1 MLDDGMIPGGI
12 EWSNNGVN
20 HSVPTLRDQ
29 FAMAALTGLL
39 ARRPKDNNTT
49 HPPVQE
55 GWSRTAYEFA
65 DAMIAARMP
74 DLSGL
79 NDDAIAML
87 AARGGK

>member
-1 MLDDGMIPGGI
+1 MLDDGFIPGGI

-20 HSVPTLRDQ
+20 HSTPTLRDQ
-29 FAMAALTGLL
+29 FAMAALTGIM
-39 ARRPKDNNTT
+39 
-49 HPPVQE
+49 
-55 GWSRTAYEFA
+55 SRTDSANRGVASKNAAAIAYRAA

-79 NDDAIAML
+79 NEDALAML

>member
-1 MLDDGMIPGGI
+1 MMLDGGFIPGGI

-39 ARRPKDNNTT
+39 SGPAGDEFSIRRKGSS
-49 HPPVQE
+49 VI
-55 GWSRTAYEFA
+55 AYEIA
-65 DAMIAARMP
+65 D
-74 DLSGL
+74 
-79 NDDAIAML
+79 AML